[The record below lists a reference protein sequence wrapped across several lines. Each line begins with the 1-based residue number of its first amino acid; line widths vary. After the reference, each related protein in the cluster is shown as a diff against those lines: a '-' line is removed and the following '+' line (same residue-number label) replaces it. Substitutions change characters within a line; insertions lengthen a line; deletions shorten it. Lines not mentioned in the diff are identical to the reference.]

1 MLSWK
6 KLGIDHNIVLLVILP
21 FTMKQD
27 VCWYS
32 VTINV
37 VSKSLN
43 VGRYVGYL
51 QYEFISKFWN
61 AHSNVYGK
69 LVEGAMNSRCISKN
83 TRSGIISKSPTR
95 LEWFEKLSLGCLKI
109 MGQVTKINLFLSVPV
124 IFQALSVLEEWYQ
137 WK

>member
-109 MGQVTKINLFLSVPV
+109 MGHNTKSNLSIIIPV
-124 IFQALSVLEEWYQ
+124 ILLELSVLEECYQ
-137 WK
+137 VK